1 MKRALFLLVA
11 GLFVPTVYAQNSLI
25 TDGLGSLFVPQ
36 EQTSKLYC
44 ERSSTT
50 ASYTIPAEETLS
62 ISGIEGTS
70 EVLEPQECIS
80 TESQKGINRPNVRIS
95 RYRSYYQGEL
105 AFAYGLAVG
114 TGSDIYSRLVFETVH
129 GARISPYAFIGA
141 GLAINHFYKDQVI
154 FEEYW
159 VTQKDNRGTLL
170 PLFVNIKGYLPVSRK
185 VAFYLS
191 GDMGAALDLSN
202 SFDEK
207 TKLYVAA
214 GPGVTFGRQNG
225 GTLGDFSIRFQHIG
239 DGLDAILFRI
249 GVNF

>member
-1 MKRALFLLVA
+1 M
-11 GLFVPTVYAQNSLI
+11 
-25 TDGLGSLFVPQ
+25 
-36 EQTSKLYC
+36 
-44 ERSSTT
+44 
-50 ASYTIPAEETLS
+50 
-62 ISGIEGTS
+62 
-70 EVLEPQECIS
+70 
-80 TESQKGINRPNVRIS
+80 
-95 RYRSYYQGEL
+95 